1 MSMSSNDLRFFV
13 CLVGWL
19 VGLVLILVGL
29 VAWLFG
35 CGEGGLEQWYLVSLY
50 ILGLSS
56 LWFLVT
62 LAMSDMDSILW
73 NDLKSNQTVV
83 VTTTSFVPSL
93 PQHVLQAAHHCRFK
107 GFVARLVFTFL
118 L

>member
-1 MSMSSNDLRFFV
+1 MSLGIIFIANLSS
-13 CLVGWL
+13 
-19 VGLVLILVGL
+19 GLCRTVV
-29 VAWLFG
+29 FG
-35 CGEGGLEQWYLVSLY
+35 FALG
-50 ILGLSS
+50 LGLSS